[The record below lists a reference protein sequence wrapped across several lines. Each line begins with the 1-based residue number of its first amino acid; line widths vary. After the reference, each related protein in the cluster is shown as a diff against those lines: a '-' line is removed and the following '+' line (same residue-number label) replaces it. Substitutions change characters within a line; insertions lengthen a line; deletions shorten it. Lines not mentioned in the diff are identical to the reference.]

1 MMNYAIFDIETR
13 VDKGLVKSVYAPR
26 EDISDR
32 QAYERLRSE
41 RVAET
46 GSDFLPISFHV
57 PVSIAVGTVN
67 SEAVLVSVE
76 TLGAGDYSEE
86 TIVRDFW
93 ERVERFNGTLVS
105 FNGRNFDLPVLELHA
120 LKYGCAAPRYFN
132 QRFGHR
138 YRYSEEGHYDLY
150 EFIGNHG
157 VNRIRGGFD
166 LLCKLIGLR
175 GKGDIDGSMVQD
187 LWEEGRLA
195 EIHEYCR
202 QDVIQTYLLLL
213 RVELMR
219 GRIDERQYEAAW
231 AASQR
236 FRDQLE
242 ALRQPDADD
251 AGGSGEPESV

>member
-1 MMNYAIFDIETR
+1 MTYAIFDIETR
-13 VDKGLVKSVYAPR
+13 VDKALVKSVCAPK
-26 EDISDR
+26 EEISDR

-67 SEAVLVSVE
+67 NDAVLNNVE
-76 TLGAGDYSEE
+76 TLCAEDYSEE
-86 TIVRDFW
+86 GIVRDFW
-93 ERVERFNGTLVS
+93 ERVERFTGTLVS
-105 FNGRNFDLPVLELHA
+105 FNGRNFDLAVLELHA
-120 LKYGCAAPRYFN
+120 LKYGCRAPRYFN

-157 VNRIRGGFD
+157 VHRIRGGFD

-187 LWEEGRLA
+187 MWEAGRLA

-202 QDVIQTYLLLL
+202 QDVIQTYFLLL

-219 GRIDERQYEAAW
+219 GRIDRGQYEAAW
-231 AASQR
+231 TASER
-236 FRDQLE
+236 FREQLE
-242 ALRQPDADD
+242 GSSPPDPGD
-251 AGGSGEPESV
+251 AAGPGEPEPG

>member
-1 MMNYAIFDIETR
+1 MNYAIFDIETR

-26 EDISDR
+26 EEISDR
-32 QAYERLRSE
+32 QAYERLRAE

-76 TLGAGDYSEE
+76 TLGGNDYSEE
-86 TIVRDFW
+86 AIVRDFW

-166 LLCKLIGLR
+166 LLCKLVGLR

-219 GRIDERQYEAAW
+219 GRIDQRQYEAAW

-242 ALRQPDADD
+242 ASRHPDPDD
-251 AGGSGEPESV
+251 AGSSGEPESA